1 MVNDNGNS
9 CKLYL
14 SDESVKNIQQRLSKI
29 EGQVR
34 GISKMLHEKRN
45 CNDILMQ
52 IAAIKSA
59 ISQVAVRLFQDHFK
73 SCVKPEIAAGKEKVM
88 DDLMLAVEKLIKIT

>member
-1 MVNDNGNS
+1 MVNSNKDN

-14 SDESVKNIQQRLSKI
+14 SDESVENLQLRLSKI

-45 CNDILMQ
+45 CNEILVQ
-52 IAAIKSA
+52 ISAIKSA
-59 ISQVAVRLFQDHFK
+59 ISQVAVKLLQEHFK
-73 SCVKPEIAAGKEKVM
+73 SCVKPKIDAGKQNIM
-88 DDLMLAVEKLIKIT
+88 DDLMLSVEKLIKIT

>member
-1 MVNDNGNS
+1 MVNHNEDN

-14 SDESVKNIQQRLSKI
+14 SDESVENLQRRLSKI

-34 GISKMLHEKRN
+34 GISKMLYEKRN
-45 CNDILMQ
+45 CNEILVQ
-52 IAAIKSA
+52 ISAIKSA
-59 ISQVAVRLFQDHFK
+59 ISQVAVKLLQEHFK
-73 SCVKPEIAAGKEKVM
+73 NCVKPKIDSGRQNIM